1 MRHIKKVFIKKH
13 PLLKNYEN
21 NEIKNTVSN
30 SCCSTKLFIFVSDSI
45 TNKVINDNVGE
56 LFEDLRP
63 VLEEVIT
70 QIIENLI
77 FKSLESQ
84 VPFDILYAKE

>member
-1 MRHIKKVFIKKH
+1 MLYIDSRKV
-13 PLLKNYEN
+13 
-21 NEIKNTVSN
+21 
-30 SCCSTKLFIFVSDSI
+30 LFCTIIWTIHDILQSLTFYISDNI

-70 QIIENLI
+70 KILEDLI
-77 FKSLESQ
+77 LKALESQ
-84 VPFDILYAKE
+84 IPFDKLYAKE